1 MPAVLELEGKL
12 DPERLDRAFKE
23 LIERHESLRT
33 SFEQDESGE
42 PVRCIHDEVPFT
54 LQTAVLGEQT
64 EQEAAPRLFSRLIS
78 AKRRCSVPKS

>member
-42 PVRCIHDEVPFT
+42 PVRASMTRCRLHYRQQSSANKLNRKPHRVYS
-54 LQTAVLGEQT
+54 AV
-64 EQEAAPRLFSRLIS
+64 
-78 AKRRCSVPKS
+78 